1 MGFFIYKNM
10 ETYKEQQA
18 KFKERRAKIKNYLI
32 DIDNLKVSPFS
43 NSMADEGYVSIE
55 FVGDRY
61 SLNNE
66 IYTIVKIQKNGHLG
80 VNFYFS
86 QKEI

>member
-1 MGFFIYKNM
+1 M

-43 NSMADEGYVSIE
+43 NSMADTGSISIE